1 MKSLHINRTANAN
14 LQYKINLS
22 VIFNYLREHSPTYRA
37 KISRD
42 LKISAPAVSRVVD
55 RLLEDGYV
63 IETIK
68 IKTASGKHPTEI
80 TLNAQRG
87 YVVGIDLVKEKIRLA
102 LTDFSGKVLA
112 TQQGFEIEN
121 DVPLVKKLGEN
132 ITDLLGQYIKEHK
145 KNAPVELIAIGV
157 GVPATVDIVT
167 GAIIHAPLFESLN
180 ELNLK
185 AELEKLFSV
194 PVYVENI
201 SKLSALGE
209 KQYGLGK
216 NYRNVLFLEVS
227 RGIGAGIIIDNN
239 LIRGTSG
246 AAGEIGFM
254 IVHPEGLMYKK
265 ERKGYLELNAAID
278 TICKKAIDAIIRGKK
293 TNLMNYVD
301 NNLHNLNSRIV
312 CEAYFDGD
320 PVAVKI
326 IREMVELLAIATIN
340 LVLTL
345 NPQIVIIG
353 GDVCRLPQAEEIIV
367 KPLREYVSAIV
378 PFPVPEVAISRL
390 GEDAGIIGACYLA
403 TESLIV
409 GEFPYYIE
417 DKRYKLHFQ

>member
-1 MKSLHINRTANAN
+1 MRTLKITRTANSN

-22 VIFNYLREHSPTYRA
+22 VIFNYLREQGPTYRA

-42 LKISAPAVSRVVD
+42 LNISAPAVSRVVD
-55 RLLEDGYV
+55 RLLEDGYI
-63 IETIK
+63 IETTK
-68 IKTASGKHPTEI
+68 IKTRSGKPPTQI
-80 TLNAQRG
+80 ALNAQRG
-87 YVVGIDLVKEKIRLA
+87 YVVGIDMVKEKIRFA

-112 TQQGFEIEN
+112 THQGFEMGN
-121 DVPLVKKLGEN
+121 DVPLIKKLKES
-132 ITDLLGQYIKEHK
+132 ITEILMQYKKKHK
-145 KNAPVELIAIGV
+145 NNSPVELIAIGV

-185 AELEKLFSV
+185 AELGKLFSV

-239 LIRGTSG
+239 LIRGTNGSSG
-246 AAGEIGFM
+246 EVGFM
-254 IVHPEGLMYKK
+254 IVDRKGLKYKK
-265 ERKGYLELNAAID
+265 ERKGYLELKATID
-278 TICKKAIDAIIRGKK
+278 TICQKARDAIIRGEK
-293 TNLMNYVD
+293 TNLMNYVS
-301 NNLHNLNSRIV
+301 NNLENITPSMLFA
-312 CEAYFDGD
+312 AYIDGD
-320 PVAVKI
+320 PLAVKI

-345 NPQIVIIG
+345 NPQIVIMG
-353 GDVCRLPQAEEIIV
+353 GDICKLPQAEEIIV
-367 KPLREYVSAIV
+367 RPLREYLAKIV
-378 PFPVPEVAISRL
+378 PFPVPEVAISKL

-417 DKRYKLHFQ
+417 DKR